1 MRLFSLP
8 ATALAW
14 LGRHG
19 ARAVAV
25 SIFLGLALPQLAATF
40 KPFVP
45 EAIFVLLVLA
55 FLRVE
60 PLALRG
66 YFTRPGLIGLAT
78 LWIMV
83 VSPAVLGALFVTL
96 GIRESSPALFL
107 ALILQA
113 TAAPIM
119 SAPAFAALM
128 GLDAALSLATLLACM
143 AITPFTAPA
152 FAHLFAGAAF
162 AMSPLALG
170 LKLLGLLAGSAAL
183 AWTIRRIAG
192 GEWVAGQKQRI
203 DGLNVITLF
212 VFAVAVMDGVAAT
225 FLARPLFVLGLGLLT
240 FTIALGS
247 MVLTAIVFMK
257 SGRVRAAAIGWS
269 AANRN
274 MGLMLAAMGGVLPDL
289 AWLYMGLAQFPIYL
303 LPLML
308 QRLAR
313 RFAVP
318 EGNS

>member
-1 MRLFSLP
+1 MPLFSLP
-8 ATALAW
+8 AAALAW
-14 LGRHG
+14 LGRQG
-19 ARAVAV
+19 ARAVAA

-55 FLRVE
+55 FLRVD

-66 YFTRPGLIGLAT
+66 YFARPQLIGLAT

-83 VSPAVLGALFVTL
+83 VSPAVLGLLFLALGL
-96 GIRESSPALFL
+96 RESSPELFL

-143 AITPFTAPA
+143 AVTPLTAPV
-152 FAHLFAGAAF
+152 FAHLFTGAGF

-170 LKLLGLLAGSAAL
+170 LKLFGLLAGSVAL
-183 AWTIRRIAG
+183 AWIIRRIAG
-192 GEWVAGQKQRI
+192 AEWVARQKQRI

-225 FLARPLFVLGLGLLT
+225 FWARPLFVLGLVVLA

-247 MVLTAIVFMK
+247 MALTALVFIR

-303 LPLML
+303 LPLLL

-313 RFAVP
+313 RFAAP
-318 EGNS
+318 ESGG